1 MLISLLGPMEVRL
14 DDGAPVDVG
23 GAKQRAVLAQLC
35 RTPNVAVSADRL
47 AEGVWGEQVP
57 PRYRQNLQ
65 VYVSTLRR
73 LLEPNRP
80 AMAPS
85 RILSRR
91 DAYELTSADDEIDV
105 RCFEVGLRNGREA
118 LSAGRPDAAATA
130 LREALARWRGEPL
143 VDLVDQPFAARWI
156 TELDRQRT
164 DALSERIRADLAL
177 GRSAELLPE
186 LSDLVERFPERE
198 AFWEQLMIALYR
210 CGRQTEALEVFRIA
224 RERLLEEAGLDPG
237 PALAATAE
245 AILNQDPALL
255 ALAPVTSEAR
265 SVPVPLTPVIGS
277 ADDIATVV
285 ALIGAGERLVT
296 MTGPGGVGK
305 TRLALAVALELRA
318 AGREVVWVPLEQVR
332 TAGEAADSVTR
343 AMSVA
348 SQSDAASG
356 KHAGLLLLDNLEQ
369 IPDVGD
375 LVRTLVQATPALQ
388 ILATSRSLLGVRGER
403 VVPVQPLDL
412 ASAVELFETRA
423 MAVDPT
429 LDLQRWR
436 PDVEQ
441 LCQALDRL
449 PLAVELAGAR
459 VGLFTP
465 RELADELATDP
476 RSLDLSIGEDRQGS
490 VQRLVAWSLD
500 LVSAQARK
508 LLARLASCPGS
519 VDLETVGAVG
529 ATAGLSSTDIP
540 RIVDELVRGA
550 LLRSV
555 EGRDRRRFV
564 MLNIVRSVAAAEL
577 STEDRGLVADG
588 LADLWVSRARRAST
602 WVEPDAARLAST
614 RADLAATWWVIDHL
628 LGTGRADDAAAILLA
643 DLRAL
648 FLVQRTQEALD
659 ALLRVLATDDLSDDL
674 RAAVSV
680 GAGAAAYKRHDPRA
694 EELLA
699 AVEQLPATD
708 HANRV
713 VGLTNLCAY
722 RADLGEAEQA
732 ELLGKA
738 ALAAAVRSGVPR
750 LQAIAHS
757 ACEWAALRR
766 EAFSDAV
773 HHAREQLRLS
783 GSDEEA
789 ALALN
794 DLALAELFQENTG
807 AALEAAA
814 EALTL
819 ARRQGAEHPI
829 AVAQQELGYALVQ
842 SGDGLNGAAML
853 VQALR
858 QVRADAESEDTGF
871 LLETAA
877 ALGLAACL
885 AGHSDGGQRLIR
897 RANAAADQ
905 EYPGELA
912 VTEPLR
918 PVARAHA
925 IEIAEGPKVPGRLPT
940 VIEIVDEAI
949 ALGTLMSGV
958 DRSKPVST

>member
-1 MLISLLGPMEVRL
+1 MEVRL

-118 LSAGRPDAAATA
+118 L
-130 LREALARWRGEPL
+130 
-143 VDLVDQPFAARWI
+143 VDLVGQPFAARWI

-164 DALSERIRADLAL
+164 DALAERIRADLAL
-177 GRSAELLPE
+177 GRSTELLPE

-245 AILNQDPALL
+245 AILNHDPALL

-348 SQSDAASG
+348 SQSDAAPG

-412 ASAVELFETRA
+412 ASA
-423 MAVDPT
+423 
-429 LDLQRWR
+429 
-436 PDVEQ
+436 
-441 LCQALDRL
+441 
-449 PLAVELAGAR
+449 
-459 VGLFTP
+459 
-465 RELADELATDP
+465 
-476 RSLDLSIGEDRQGS
+476 
-490 VQRLVAWSLD
+490 
-500 LVSAQARK
+500 
-508 LLARLASCPGS
+508 
-519 VDLETVGAVG
+519 
-529 ATAGLSSTDIP
+529 
-540 RIVDELVRGA
+540 
-550 LLRSV
+550 
-555 EGRDRRRFV
+555 
-564 MLNIVRSVAAAEL
+564 AEL
-577 STEDRGLVADG
+577 
-588 LADLWVSRARRAST
+588 
-602 WVEPDAARLAST
+602 
-614 RADLAATWWVIDHL
+614 
-628 LGTGRADDAAAILLA
+628 
-643 DLRAL
+643 
-648 FLVQRTQEALD
+648 
-659 ALLRVLATDDLSDDL
+659 
-674 RAAVSV
+674 
-680 GAGAAAYKRHDPRA
+680 
-694 EELLA
+694 
-699 AVEQLPATD
+699 
-708 HANRV
+708 
-713 VGLTNLCAY
+713 
-722 RADLGEAEQA
+722 
-732 ELLGKA
+732 
-738 ALAAAVRSGVPR
+738 
-750 LQAIAHS
+750 
-757 ACEWAALRR
+757 
-766 EAFSDAV
+766 
-773 HHAREQLRLS
+773 
-783 GSDEEA
+783 
-789 ALALN
+789 
-794 DLALAELFQENTG
+794 
-807 AALEAAA
+807 
-814 EALTL
+814 
-819 ARRQGAEHPI
+819 
-829 AVAQQELGYALVQ
+829 
-842 SGDGLNGAAML
+842 
-853 VQALR
+853 
-858 QVRADAESEDTGF
+858 
-871 LLETAA
+871 
-877 ALGLAACL
+877 
-885 AGHSDGGQRLIR
+885 
-897 RANAAADQ
+897 
-905 EYPGELA
+905 
-912 VTEPLR
+912 
-918 PVARAHA
+918 
-925 IEIAEGPKVPGRLPT
+925 
-940 VIEIVDEAI
+940 
-949 ALGTLMSGV
+949 
-958 DRSKPVST
+958 